1 MTAYKIDF
9 INYDIIIEISNV
21 VTTVMPTCCLSNEL
35 KAKTAK
41 NRDIFFLIFSSKT
54 TKKIKLILKYPNW
67 QFNILLALLT
77 YIDHHNK

>member
-41 NRDIFFLIFSSKT
+41 TAAITAKNRDIFFLIFSSKI
-54 TKKIKLILKYPNW
+54 TKKIKLILKYPN
-67 QFNILLALLT
+67 
-77 YIDHHNK
+77 